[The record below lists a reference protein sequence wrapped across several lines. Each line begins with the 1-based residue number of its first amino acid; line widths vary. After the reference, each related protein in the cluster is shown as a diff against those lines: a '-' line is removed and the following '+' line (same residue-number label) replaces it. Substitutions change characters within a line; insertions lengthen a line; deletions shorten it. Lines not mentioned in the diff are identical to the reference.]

1 MKRFAARLTRKLGL
15 RTARPAPAAE
25 RFRIARQAGDAARNN
40 SDWNGAAAHYEVALS
55 IQSDRD
61 LTVQYAHALKEGGR
75 LGAAEQAYR
84 AAIAMRPE
92 EPETHLHL
100 GHVLKLQGRSDQ
112 AIEAYVDALKHDP
125 GYLPARN
132 EIIAAGRRNSLP
144 HQAYARSEATDRLSR
159 ISDLLTKVSEA
170 TSEWLTVSTYPTEA
184 YHAFRKTYPIL
195 PPPPLPGS
203 GPIARL
209 LVLVDARQSSPW
221 ALRATLDSLKDQTAQ
236 GWRAVVRAPTAL
248 LDHPVA
254 SVCEQDQR
262 MIFVSSDEDCLRLL
276 ELEADAD
283 MLVMDAG
290 VCLDRE
296 AIGWLRLAA
305 AKVDVDVVYCDH
317 DHHVLHWRA
326 GPTYIDPALQSGPD
340 VDDMTTNPAI
350 PVVVWTSRAL
360 RSQFQAGISR
370 PGCSLRRDLI
380 LNALAR
386 RKIAHLPRILASVRV
401 EAPVEDTG
409 APARKAENA
418 AESDASSSGD
428 RLLVIIPTR
437 DGFDLIGPCV
447 SSLNKLAT
455 RPGQIEFVILNN
467 RSVRSETVA
476 ALDQIARLE
485 NVTVQA
491 FDQPFNWSRMNNTG
505 ARLGNHAGIVFV
517 NDDTEM
523 LTRGWDEAIRTLL
536 KTENVG
542 VIGAKLLYP
551 DLTIQHGGVMLG
563 GDAGRPVHEGLDLPR
578 NEAGP
583 LARWRR
589 RRGAAAVTG
598 AFMAVSRTCFEQVG
612 GFDEN
617 LQVGYNDID
626 FCLRV
631 RALGLKVIYEPA
643 IELIHFESKTRG
655 FAKGSDAVLW
665 DESELR
671 DLYRR
676 WGDQM
681 FEDPGRNPHWVPA
694 GRNAFDGFRDLSE
707 RQVLESLALSA
718 RANPWLVAA
727 SSD

>member
-15 RTARPAPAAE
+15 RTARPAPASE

-40 SDWNGAAAHYEVALS
+40 SDWNGAAGHYEIALS

-75 LGAAEQAYR
+75 LAAAEQAYR
-84 AAIAMRPE
+84 AAIALRPE

-100 GHVLKLQGRSDQ
+100 GHVLKLQGRADQ
-112 AIEAYVDALKHDP
+112 AIEAYIDALRHDP

-132 EIIAAGRRNSLP
+132 EIIAAGRRNSIP

-195 PPPPLPGS
+195 PPPQLPGP
-203 GPIARL
+203 GPIAHL
-209 LVLVDARQSSPW
+209 LVLVDARQSPPW
-221 ALRATLDSLKDQTAQ
+221 AIRATLDSLKDQTAQ
-236 GWRAVVRAPTAL
+236 GWRAVVRVPPAL

-254 SVCEQDQR
+254 SVCEQDKR
-262 MIFVSSDEDCLRLL
+262 LVFVSSDEDFLRLL
-276 ELEADAD
+276 ELEADTD

-305 AKVDVDVVYCDH
+305 AKVDVDAVYCDH

-326 GPTYIDPALQSGPD
+326 GPTYIDPVLQSRPD
-340 VDDMTTNPAI
+340 ADDMRTNPAI
-350 PVVVWTSRAL
+350 PAILWTSRAL
-360 RSQFQAGISR
+360 RSRLQAEISL
-370 PGCSLRRDLI
+370 PGGSLRRDLVLQAI
-380 LNALAR
+380 AR

-401 EAPVEDTG
+401 ETPVEDTG
-409 APARKAENA
+409 PLVSEV
-418 AESDASSSGD
+418 ESDAPSSAD

-447 SSLNKLAT
+447 SSLNQLAAS
-455 RPGQIEFVILNN
+455 PDQIEFVILNN
-467 RSVRSETVA
+467 RSVRSETEAV
-476 ALDQIARLE
+476 LDQISRLE
-485 NVTVQA
+485 NVTVQS

-505 ARLGNHAGIVFV
+505 ARLGDHAGIVFV

-523 LTRGWDEAIRTLL
+523 LTPGWDEVIRTLL

-551 DLTIQHGGVMLG
+551 DLTIQHAGVMLG
-563 GDAGRPVHEGLDLPR
+563 GDAGRPVHEGLGLPR

-643 IELIHFESKTRG
+643 VELIHFESKTRG

-676 WGDQM
+676 WGDQI
-681 FEDPGRNPHWVPA
+681 FEDPSRNPHWVPA
-694 GRNAFDGFRDLSE
+694 GRNAFDGFRALSE

-727 SSD
+727 LSD